1 MAEPGATALGRPHPD
16 DPKLALDGIERDLAL
31 VSSGQPGVARHLA
44 APDSFLVRSLAQEG
58 AAWQSVLTAW
68 DGLVDVTTAAEAL
81 ERLRL
86 SGQRSS
92 ASVVEGFAA
101 CPYRHFLKT
110 GLRLRAWEEPERAYQ
125 IEGKD
130 FGSLYHS
137 VAHKLFAELKE
148 QGGLPLDE
156 TTPDAWAERIGAL
169 VDEAL
174 KEFAEAGGIVNAA
187 LLDPVRVRLRGD
199 LEEMLRD
206 EAETTGDGFVPEEFE
221 REFEEIEVA
230 LADGRTVSFR
240 GKIDRLDVASQK
252 KQVRVV
258 DYKTGGH
265 YWKRDEEW
273 KGGRELQLAIYNLAA
288 RILFP
293 GHQVAEAAYYYA
305 TAKGE
310 YRRKAR
316 AATPEV
322 EAKLKTVLVTLDDL
336 AAAGVF
342 PPVAD
347 SCDFCD
353 FQSVCGPFREPRAQ
367 RKAADPRLTAFRR
380 LREIP

>member
-1 MAEPGATALGRPHPD
+1 
-16 DPKLALDGIERDLAL
+16 
-31 VSSGQPGVARHLA
+31 
-44 APDSFLVRSLAQEG
+44 
-58 AAWQSVLTAW
+58 
-68 DGLVDVTTAAEAL
+68 
-81 ERLRL
+81 
-86 SGQRSS
+86 
-92 ASVVEGFAA
+92 
-101 CPYRHFLKT
+101 
-110 GLRLRAWEEPERAYQ
+110 
-125 IEGKD
+125 
-130 FGSLYHS
+130 

-148 QGGLPLDE
+148 RGRLPLDE

-174 KEFAEAGGIVNAA
+174 TEFAEAGGIVNAA

-206 EAETTGDGFVPEEFE
+206 EVGQTDGGFVPEEFE
-221 REFEEIEVA
+221 REFEGVEVA
-230 LADGRTVSFR
+230 LAEGRTVSFR
-240 GKIDRLDVASQK
+240 GKIDRLDVASK
-252 KQVRVV
+252 GKQVRVV

-265 YWKRDEEW
+265 YWKKAEEW

-322 EAKLKTVLVTLDDL
+322 EATLTTVLGTLDDL

-342 PPVAD
+342 PPAAD
-347 SCDFCD
+347 SCDF
-353 FQSVCGPFREPRAQ
+353 FQSVCGPFREPRAA
-367 RKAADPRLTAFRR
+367 RKSADPRLAAFKR
-380 LREIP
+380 LREIA